1 MISGNL
7 KVEFK
12 NLAIQ
17 TLFLPHFDQILSD
30 WILGDETRFLDF
42 EAHRIC
48 HLSKYL

>member
-17 TLFLPHFDQILSD
+17 SLFLPHFSVTGYSAMKLAFLSLKP
-30 WILGDETRFLDF
+30 IEYV
-42 EAHRIC
+42 I
-48 HLSKYL
+48 